1 MKIFSIVGIIVG
13 IISTVLNII
22 DGDILTIVSSI
33 SMSVGFI
40 FLFLY
45 YKSKSEKFMNLFAV
59 FLAIYAFLSLIKMF
73 TEKGYF

>member
-13 IISTVLNII
+13 IILTVLNII